1 MSWQVYTEKRNAIAI
16 GSGKILHV
24 LRRMELLALLCPHSS
39 PVWNGYLFT
48 WCFQN
53 IFFGLGMNI
62 STMFLILLSAM
73 VRWRKDD
80 QSFVEI
86 QERSKHPQK
95 IKWLNTIPVFGICL
109 CILDITTMLF
119 IVLQGGEFVYHEWLF
134 QSSQLATWVGI
145 LIIMRYESRY
155 ILTQNWVLCIWWFIK
170 PFLDLPR
177 LWTVCT
183 SSEGWLSIC
192 LKESCSIFIE
202 VIFGIMILILRIR
215 NFSAITENR
224 ESNFLKHPLI
234 FSKGVDSKFSSH
246 DARTSN
252 ILSYLMFSWVGPMM
266 DVGLKRQLNF
276 DDLFRLPDELDPVS
290 CHSAL
295 QSYWV
300 DEERKLVGE
309 PSLFR
314 AICHA
319 YGWPYLWIGILK
331 VLNDGLGFMGPLLL
345 NTLIRILQ
353 GDIGNGHPYGYYCAF
368 GLGVVSVSRAFLG
381 SHYSYLLSKLK
392 LRLRASIITIV
403 YQKCLFISL
412 AERTTFSSGEIQTLM
427 SVDADRAVNICASFH
442 DIWSLPLQMGVALF
456 LLYMQVK
463 FAFLAGLAVIIL
475 LIPVNRWI
483 AGKISTASQL
493 MMKQKDE
500 RVRKIGELLMYIR
513 TLKMYNWENIFA
525 ARLMETRENEVK
537 HLATRKYLDAWCVY
551 FWATTPIL
559 FSLFTFGV
567 YVLLGY
573 SLDAATVFTSL
584 SLFNMLISPLNSF
597 PWVING
603 LIEAFISL
611 QRLGR
616 FLSCTELNS
625 NQGGIGALQVKRGG
639 IFPSGNHNEKIVED
653 MQDISIKNAE
663 YVWSNSQ
670 QECQT
675 PVLKQISVE
684 IPKGL
689 LTVVLG
695 EVGAGKS
702 SLLSAILGE
711 MRMIKGEI
719 SKHGSVAYV
728 PQAPWILSGT
738 VRDNILFGNE
748 YDGDRYTEVLA
759 ACALDMDIC
768 YMRGGDLA
776 MIGEKGFN
784 LSGGQRARVAL
795 ARALYHDC
803 DIYLLDDT
811 LSAVDAHV
819 ASWLLQEAIQG
830 SLMAHKTRILC
841 THNTQAVQMANM
853 IIIMEKGTI
862 KWAGS
867 PTEFHS
873 SFIPNSSEGINNLFV
888 SIVNA
893 NSQTCEDKSQSEILP
908 VVERHGN
915 MDLNSLE
922 GNSEIFEEEAR
933 KEGTV
938 QFDIYRNYA
947 AFSGWTIVITI
958 LISTFL
964 MQLSRNGN
972 DFWLSYWVDSTP
984 KGPHNQE
991 STYLYLVVL
1000 TAIATCNS
1008 LFTLARAF
1016 SFTFGGLRAALHV
1029 HNSLLNKVINAPI
1042 SFFDRNPRG
1051 RILNRFSSD
1060 QYAIDDSLPFILN
1073 IVLANFFSLFGI
1085 TVVLCLVQWTFLLL
1099 LVPLGYIYSKLQVY
1113 YRATSRE
1120 LRRLDSV
1127 SRSPIYTSFTEALDG
1142 ASTIR
1147 AFTKQALFTS
1157 QNHEHVTLNQRA
1169 SYSEL
1174 AASVWLSIRLQL
1186 LAAFII
1192 SFISIMAVVGRYKGL
1207 PISSGTTGLVGLSLS
1222 YAIPIIS
1229 LLNDLLTSFT
1239 ETEKE
1244 MISVERVQ
1252 QYMDV
1257 FPEELEGHSCV
1268 DPNWPVEGLIEFNQV
1283 TLRYMPF
1290 LPPALR
1296 AVSFTIN
1303 ACEQVGIAGRTGA
1316 GKSSVLNAIFRL
1328 TPISDGKILI
1338 DNVDISN
1345 VSLKELRSRLTV
1357 VPQTPFL
1364 FEGSLRENL
1373 DPFGN
1378 ITDSTIWEVLQ
1389 KCHIKDAVM
1398 TTGGL
1403 DTHVTEGGDCF
1414 STGQRQLLC
1423 LARALLKSS
1432 KVLCLDECTANVDP
1446 QTTSLL
1452 KETVATECKGITVI
1466 TIAHRISTI
1475 ANMDRVLI
1483 FDQGTIVEEGNP
1495 QILLE
1500 DGSSRFSSF
1509 ARASFL

>member
-1 MSWQVYTEKRNAIAI
+1 M
-16 GSGKILHV
+16 
-24 LRRMELLALLCPHSS
+24 
-39 PVWNGYLFT
+39 
-48 WCFQN
+48 
-53 IFFGLGMNI
+53 FFGLGMNI
-62 STMFLILLSAM
+62 LTMFLILFNAM
-73 VRWRKDD
+73 VRWRKED

-86 QERSKHPQK
+86 QQRSIHPHK
-95 IKWLNTIPVFGICL
+95 MKWLNIIPAFGISL
-109 CILDITTMLF
+109 CILDISMLLF
-119 IVLQGGEFVYHEWLF
+119 IALQGGEFVYHEWLF

-145 LIIMRYESRY
+145 LIILRYESRY

-177 LWTVCT
+177 LWTICS

-192 LKESCSIFIE
+192 FKETCCIFIE
-202 VIFGIMILILRIR
+202 AIFGIIILILRIR
-215 NFSAITENR
+215 NFSVMTENR
-224 ESNFLKHPLI
+224 ELNFLKHPLI
-234 FSKGVDSKFSSH
+234 LSKGEENSRFSSH
-246 DARTSN
+246 DASTSN
-252 ILSYLMFSWVGPMM
+252 LWSYLTFSWVSPMM

-276 DDLFRLPDELDPVS
+276 DDLFQLSHELDPVS

-295 QSYWV
+295 QNYWV
-300 DEERKLVGE
+300 GEERKLVGE

-314 AICHA
+314 AICRT

-353 GDIGNGHPYGYYCAF
+353 QDIGNGHPYGYYCAV
-368 GLGVVSVSRAFLG
+368 GLGVISIARAFLG
-381 SHYSYLLSKLK
+381 SHYTFLLSKLK

-412 AERTTFSSGEIQTLM
+412 AERTVFSSGEIQTLM
-427 SVDADRAVNICASFH
+427 SVDADRAVNLCASFH

-456 LLYMQVK
+456 LLYTQVK
-463 FAFLAGLAVIIL
+463 FAFLAGLAVIVL

-513 TLKMYNWENIFA
+513 TLKMYTWEHLFA
-525 ARLMETRENEVK
+525 ARLMETREHEVK

-551 FWATTPIL
+551 FWATTPTL

-625 NQGGIGALQVKRGG
+625 NWGNFGAIQVKRGE
-639 IFPSGNHNEKIVED
+639 ICPSGNHNEKKIED
-653 MQDISIKNAE
+653 VQEMSIIIQNAE
-663 YVWSNSQ
+663 FVWSSSQ
-670 QECQT
+670 QECQN

-711 MRMIKGEI
+711 MRLIKGEI
-719 SKHGSVAYV
+719 SQHGSVAYV
-728 PQAPWILSGT
+728 PQAPWIQSGT
-738 VRDNILFGNE
+738 VRDNILFGKE
-748 YDGDRYTEVLA
+748 YDRDRYTEVLA
-759 ACALDMDIC
+759 ACALDTDIC

-776 MIGEKGFN
+776 LIGEKGFN

-795 ARALYHDC
+795 ARALYQDC

-819 ASWLLQEAIQG
+819 AAWILQNAIQG
-830 SLMAHKTRILC
+830 SLMSHKTRILC
-841 THNTQAVQMANM
+841 THNTQALQMANM
-853 IIIMEKGTI
+853 VIIMEKGTI
-862 KWAGS
+862 KWVGCS
-867 PTEFHS
+867 TEIHS
-873 SFIPNSSEGINNLFV
+873 SVIPNSIPEVNNTFV
-888 SIVNA
+888 SFENA
-893 NSQTCEDKSQSEILP
+893 NSQTWKNKSESEILP
-908 VVERHGN
+908 MVERHGN

-922 GNSEIFEEEAR
+922 GTSEIIEEEAR
-933 KEGTV
+933 KEGRV

-1000 TAIATCNS
+1000 TAIAICNS

-1147 AFTKQALFTS
+1147 AFTKQSLFTS
-1157 QNHEHVTLNQRA
+1157 KNHEHVTLNQRA

-1192 SFISIMAVVGRYKGL
+1192 SFISIMAVLGRYKGL

-1268 DPNWPVEGLIEFNQV
+1268 DPNWPMEGLIEFNQV

-1296 AVSFTIN
+1296 AVSFTIH
-1303 ACEQVGIAGRTGA
+1303 AGKQVGIAGRTGA

-1338 DNVDISN
+1338 DKVDISN

-1364 FEGSLRENL
+1364 FEGTLRENL

-1378 ITDSTIWEVLQ
+1378 IADSTIWEVLQ
-1389 KCHIKDAVM
+1389 KCHIKEAVI

-1403 DTHVTEGGDCF
+1403 DTHVTEGGECF

-1475 ANMDRVLI
+1475 SNMDHVLI

-1495 QILLE
+1495 QMLLE